1 MQMVGTSCISTT
13 PKEYFRHT
21 LKDILLFSSEI
32 SKSENHQQN
41 YSVSKSQ
48 VKASPTSKTAR
59 I

>member
-1 MQMVGTSCISTT
+1 MQMVGTT